1 MAEQVRASFR
11 PTLVGNHYAVA
22 TGHYLATAAAMRALD
37 AGGNA
42 IDAGVT
48 AAMALAVLQPD
59 IVSFA
64 GVAPT
69 LIYLK
74 NERRVVAFSGV
85 GHWPAAVDVERLRA
99 EGDGSVPV
107 GLLRTV
113 VPVAP
118 AVHIEALRRFG
129 TISYEEAARP
139 AMELARGGFAMY
151 PMLRHTIESYA
162 GAYDSFPENARVFR
176 PGGRTPKLGER
187 FIQADLGRTI
197 AGMIDAARNARG
209 DRDAKLRAAHEYFYR
224 GPVAEAIHSY
234 HVEQGGFMR
243 RADLASYEA
252 KLEDSIACQY
262 RGLAVHA
269 CDTWCQ
275 GISLLE
281 ALKIL
286 EGTGFTALGHNSP
299 AYIHAMAS
307 ALDLAFADREAYVGD
322 PAFVRVPT
330 RGLLSDSY
338 TALQRARIDNG
349 RAFGAMPA
357 PGDPWPHQ
365 GDRSAAAAAITAPV
379 SSGPVPAPLDTIYA
393 CVVDRWGNAYSVT
406 PSDNSHDTP
415 IIPGTG
421 LAVSGRGSQGRL
433 TPDHPAEVRAGKRPR
448 LTPTPGLALRD
459 GELYLAFG
467 TPGGDIQCQSM
478 LQVLVNIAE
487 FGMPV
492 QQAIESP
499 RVGSFNFPNSFSP
512 HRYLPG
518 RLCLEGG
525 VGGEAARALA
535 ALGHDVEMWPQFS
548 WQAGAVCAILRDP
561 ETGLLHAGAD
571 PRREAYAAAW

>member
-1 MAEQVRASFR
+1 MAERVRASFR
-11 PTLVGNHYAVA
+11 PTVIGNHYAAA
-22 TGHYLATAAAMRALD
+22 TGHYLATAAAMRVLD

-42 IDAGVT
+42 VDAGVT
-48 AAMALAVLQPD
+48 AAMALAVLEPD

-69 LIYLK
+69 LIYRRE
-74 NERRVVAFSGV
+74 ERRVVAFSGV

-99 EGDGSVPV
+99 EGNGHVPP
-107 GLLRTV
+107 GILRTV

-129 TISYEEAARP
+129 TISFETAARP
-139 AMELARGGFAMY
+139 AMELARDGFAMH
-151 PMLRHTIESYA
+151 PMLRHTIEHDAA
-162 GAYDSFPENARVFR
+162 GYRRFPENARIFL
-176 PGGRTPKLGER
+176 PGGRVPTLGER
-187 FIQADLGRTI
+187 FIQADLGRSI
-197 AGMIDAARNARG
+197 GGMIDAERSARG
-209 DRDAKLRAAHEYFYR
+209 DRDAKLRAAHDHFYR
-224 GPVAEAIHSY
+224 GPIADAIDEY
-234 HVEQGGFMR
+234 HRRHDGFMR
-243 RADLASYEA
+243 KADLASYEA
-252 KLEDSIACQY
+252 RLEEPIACDY
-262 RGLAVHA
+262 RGLRVHA

-275 GISLLE
+275 GIVLLE

-286 EGTGFTALGHNSP
+286 EGTRFETLGHNST
-299 AYIHAMAS
+299 AYVHELAG
-307 ALDLAFADREAYVGD
+307 ALDLAFADREAYCGD
-322 PAFVRVPT
+322 PVFVRVPT
-330 RGLLSDSY
+330 AGLLSAAY
-338 TALQRARIDNG
+338 AAVQRTRIDPR

-365 GDRSAAAAAITAPV
+365 GEPSRARAAAVTAEA
-379 SSGPVPAPLDTIYA
+379 SGPVPAPLDTIYA

-421 LAVSGRGSQGRL
+421 LVISGRGSQGRL
-433 TPDHPAEVRAGKRPR
+433 TAGHPAEVRPGKRPR

-459 GELYLAFG
+459 GEFYFAFG

-478 LQVLVNIAE
+478 LQVLVNVVE

-492 QQAIESP
+492 QQAIEAA
-499 RVGSFNFPNSFSP
+499 RFGSFNFPNSFSP
-512 HRYLPG
+512 HQYFPG
-518 RLCLEGG
+518 RLCVETGIG
-525 VGGEAARALA
+525 AEAAESLR
-535 ALGHDVEMWPQFS
+535 ALGHDVETWPEFS
-548 WQAGAVCAILRDP
+548 WQAGAVCAILRDA